1 MDYSAIMQRCLMLAE
16 LGAGNVAPNPMVGCM
31 ILYEDKI
38 IAEGFHKQFGGPHA
52 EVDAIQNA
60 IAAGFDDFS
69 EAT

>member
-1 MDYSAIMQRCLMLAE
+1 
-16 LGAGNVAPNPMVGCM
+16 M

-69 EAT
+69 EATLIVNFEPCSHHGKNSTLC